1 MTTCRAARTLMRLA
15 ITLLFAIT
23 FVLAGWN
30 KWTMG
35 TAPDWFVQQFA
46 ETPLGGL
53 PQTPLFL
60 LLALGESLLGLG
72 AVVSLLCG
80 EWFRQRAPL
89 LKLVLAGS
97 LLMFVA
103 LGFGARLSHKYEDAA
118 FHFMYFTGTLLAL
131 VVIDRDDRQS
141 AENQSA
147 QNQSSAK

>member
-30 KWTMG
+30 KWMMG
-35 TAPDWFVQQFA
+35 SAPDWFVQQFA

-72 AVVSLLCG
+72 AVVSLFLG
-80 EWFRQRAPL
+80 EWFRERAPL

-131 VVIDRDDRQS
+131 VVIDRDDRLAAS
-141 AENQSA
+141 CE
-147 QNQSSAK
+147 AKQTA

>member
-1 MTTCRAARTLMRLA
+1 MTTCRVARTLMRLA
-15 ITLLFAIT
+15 ITLLFATT
-23 FVLAGWN
+23 FLLAGLE
-30 KWTMG
+30 KLLAG
-35 TAPDWFVQQFA
+35 SAPDWFVEQFA
-46 ETPLGGL
+46 ATPLGVF

-60 LLALGESLLGLG
+60 LLALGESLLGLA
-72 AVVSLLCG
+72 AVVSLFCG

-131 VVIDRDDRQS
+131 VVLDRDDRLA
-141 AENQSA
+141 AECD
-147 QNQSSAK
+147 

>member
-1 MTTCRAARTLMRLA
+1 MTTCRAARNLMRLA

-30 KWTMG
+30 KWMMG
-35 TAPDWFVQQFA
+35 SAPDWFVQQFA

-72 AVVSLLCG
+72 AVVSLFLG

-103 LGFGARLSHKYEDAA
+103 LGFGARLSGKYSDAA
-118 FHFMYFTGTLLAL
+118 SHFMYFTGTLLAL
-131 VVIDRDDRQS
+131 VVIDRDDRLAAS
-141 AENQSA
+141 CE
-147 QNQSSAK
+147 AKQTA

>member
-1 MTTCRAARTLMRLA
+1 MATCRVARTLMRLA
-15 ITLLFAIT
+15 ITLLFATT
-23 FVLAGWN
+23 FLLAGLE
-30 KWTMG
+30 KLLAG
-35 TAPDWFVQQFA
+35 SAPDWFVEQFA
-46 ETPLGGL
+46 ATPLGVF

-72 AVVSLLCG
+72 AVVSLFCG

-131 VVIDRDDRQS
+131 VVLDRDDRLA
-141 AENQSA
+141 AEHD
-147 QNQSSAK
+147 

>member
-1 MTTCRAARTLMRLA
+1 MTTCRAARTLMRLS
-15 ITLLFAIT
+15 ITLLFANT

-30 KWTMG
+30 KWMMG
-35 TAPDWFVQQFA
+35 TAPDWFVEQFA
-46 ETPLGGL
+46 ATPLGSL

-72 AVVSLLCG
+72 AVVSLFRG

-131 VVIDRDDRQS
+131 VVIDRDDRL
-141 AENQSA
+141 AESCE
-147 QNQSSAK
+147 AKQTA